1 MTLRAIASMGSPPP
15 QSSLSQPLESAAT
28 FPAHFSVEK
37 SNQRTRPRQRS
48 RTTSVRT
55 KSTMKDEGECA
66 DESHSDEWMEMGGE
80 RRGRGAVHL
89 ITGPMFSG
97 KTSALMR
104 EVERER
110 RNGRA
115 VFVIK
120 SALDAERFGDGA
132 RRTLMTHDGRTLERE
147 ATAEEAMG
155 GAVHVRAL
163 GGFDELQGDDLLLHR
178 DAEVVAID
186 EAQFMAN
193 LVPFVEHC
201 AEMLGQVVYVAGLD
215 GDYRRRKFGQVLDLV
230 PLCDSVTRLK
240 GQCATCGRPSLFSRR
255 IVVEETSVVSVGGA
269 DKYAPACRACYAE
282 LHNSSTSPR

>member
-1 MTLRAIASMGSPPP
+1 MGSSAPP
-15 QSSLSQPLESAAT
+15 SSSQPLESAAP

-37 SNQRTRPRQRS
+37 SSQRTRPRQRA
-48 RTTSVRT
+48 RTTSART
-55 KSTMKDEGECA
+55 KSTMNNEGECA
-66 DESHSDEWMEMGGE
+66 DQSRTGGWTEKGGE

-110 RNGRA
+110 RNGRV

-120 SALDAERFGDGA
+120 SALDVERFGDGA
-132 RRTLMTHDGRTLERE
+132 RGTLMTHDGRTLERE
-147 ATAEEAMG
+147 AEEEELMG
-155 GAVHVRAL
+155 GAVHVCTL
-163 GGFDELQGDDLLLHR
+163 GGFDELQDDDLLLHR

-215 GDYRRRKFGQVLDLV
+215 GDFRRRKFGQVLDLV

-240 GQCATCGRPSLFSRR
+240 GQCATCGQPSLFSRR
-255 IVVEETSVVSVGGA
+255 IVADETSVVSVGGA
-269 DKYAPACRACYAE
+269 DKYAPACRVCYAK
-282 LHNSSTSPR
+282 LRSATNPR